1 MTFDD
6 LKSFSCGEIIL
17 FTLGQLQLDKFEL
30 LHLAASGKIE
40 IPDETLLKL
49 YDLCQKTVADF
60 SSICENNSLPIHEP
74 VSVSTREKLSYEQVI
89 EIISF
94 IIAVITFIRSFFP
107 SQESTA
113 NVTNMTINNYNIS
126 IEQQETL
133 QYDYNEIMKLLQNPA
148 DTYCDQ

>member
-60 SSICENNSLPIHEP
+60 SSICENNSLPIH
-74 VSVSTREKLSYEQVI
+74 Q
-89 EIISF
+89 F
-94 IIAVITFIRSFFP
+94 
-107 SQESTA
+107 
-113 NVTNMTINNYNIS
+113 
-126 IEQQETL
+126 QQEKNYRTNRL
-133 QYDYNEIMKLLQNPA
+133 LKLFLL
-148 DTYCDQ
+148 

>member
-49 YDLCQKTVADF
+49 YDLCQK
-60 SSICENNSLPIHEP
+60 P
-74 VSVSTREKLSYEQVI
+74 
-89 EIISF
+89 
-94 IIAVITFIRSFFP
+94 
-107 SQESTA
+107 
-113 NVTNMTINNYNIS
+113 
-126 IEQQETL
+126 
-133 QYDYNEIMKLLQNPA
+133 
-148 DTYCDQ
+148 

>member
-1 MTFDD
+1 M
-6 LKSFSCGEIIL
+6 S
-17 FTLGQLQLDKFEL
+17 
-30 LHLAASGKIE
+30 
-40 IPDETLLKL
+40 
-49 YDLCQKTVADF
+49 KTVADF

-107 SQESTA
+107 SQESIA
-113 NVTNMTINNYNIS
+113 NVTNITINNYNIS

-133 QYDYNEIMKLLQNPA
+133 QYDYNEIMKLLQNPT

>member
-30 LHLAASGKIE
+30 LHLTASGKIE

-107 SQESTA
+107 SQESIA
-113 NVTNMTINNYNIS
+113 NVTNITINNYNIS

-133 QYDYNEIMKLLQNPA
+133 QYDYNEIMKLLQNPT